1 MLSSRRSSASR
12 LPMLVFWLVAIATQ
26 INLNHFFNMV
36 VGSGWFISLGLAI
49 CSIYLFLA
57 VRIPFRLALGGHG
70 YLIVAS
76 MISYL
81 IIGLSVT
88 FLTGTTWHMLE
99 GGGGYRL
106 PFRVCLS
113 VMVIVAS
120 GFGAWVVLQ
129 KIGVERLLAGVLFIQ
144 AIACILILMTPWLID
159 YVYYSLSDGYQHLG
173 GYRFM
178 GSFKG
183 SSAAG
188 VMACYTVASALA
200 LSLSADRYRMLA
212 WGVAILG
219 SVAAFVTFSRSA
231 VVMLALLYLFFLW
244 SVVSTHRLRP
254 TSVGIWL
261 LVTCVVGIFV
271 LVVVNAEYLPLNSSQ
286 VRRLQW
292 FVTLEPLG
300 SMSQRAVVWPLSI
313 SYIAESPI
321 FGHGLSQF
329 HQLENGPTCY
339 TREAALPVTCGSH
352 NAYLMLWGEA
362 GIIPAALYLFFV
374 GSLFWIRLVVLPK
387 SIITDTVV
395 GWGIVL
401 AMAGMTVDEVP
412 YAVWNNFI
420 MGLICAMLARAFRE
434 SRKHGARHALEP
446 RSMQATGFPGS

>member
-1 MLSSRRSSASR
+1 
-12 LPMLVFWLVAIATQ
+12 MLVFWLVAIATQ
-26 INLNHFFNMV
+26 INLNHFFNMA

-70 YLIVAS
+70 YLIVAGLA
-76 MISYL
+76 SYL
-81 IIGLSVT
+81 IIGLSVI
-88 FLTGTTWHMLE
+88 FLTGAAWHVLE
-99 GGGGYRL
+99 GGGGYQL

-113 VMVIVAS
+113 IMVIVAS

-129 KIGVERLLAGVLFIQ
+129 RIGVERLLARVLFIQ
-144 AIACILILMTPWLID
+144 AIACIMILMTPWLID
-159 YVYYSLSDGYQHLG
+159 HVYHSLSEGYQYLG

-183 SSAAG
+183 SSAAS

-200 LSLSADRYRMLA
+200 LSLSADRYRTFA

-219 SVAAFVTFSRSA
+219 SVAALATFARAA
-231 VVMLALLYLFFLW
+231 VVTLALLYLFFLW
-244 SVVSTHRLRP
+244 STVSTHRLRS
-254 TSVGIWL
+254 TSVGAWL

-271 LVVVNAEYLPLNSSQ
+271 LVVVNAEYLPLNNSQ
-286 VRRLQW
+286 VNRLQW
-292 FVTLEPLG
+292 FVTFESIG

-329 HQLENGPTCY
+329 HQLENGPTCA
-339 TREAALPVTCGSH
+339 TFEASIGVTCGSH
-352 NAYLMLWGEA
+352 NTYLMLWGEA
-362 GIIPAALYLFFV
+362 GILPAALYLSFI
-374 GSLFWIRLVVLPK
+374 GSLFWVRLVLPK

-401 AMAGMTVDEVP
+401 AMAGMTADEVP

-420 MGLICAMLARAFRE
+420 MGLICVMVAKAFRE
-434 SRKHGARHALEP
+434 SRKHGARQALET
-446 RSMQATGFPGS
+446 RSILAAGS